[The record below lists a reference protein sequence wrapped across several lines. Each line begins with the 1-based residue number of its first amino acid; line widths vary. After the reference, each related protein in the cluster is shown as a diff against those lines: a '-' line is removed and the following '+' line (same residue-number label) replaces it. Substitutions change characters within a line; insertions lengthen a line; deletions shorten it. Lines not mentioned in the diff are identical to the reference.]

1 MAAVA
6 KSFAGVEHR
15 IEPVR
20 TLNGVQWFNDSIAT
34 SPTRTIAGL
43 RAFPHKV
50 VLIAGGYDKHIPFD
64 VLGPEIC
71 AHVKTLVLCGATAD
85 KIRAAV
91 ENAPEYRKGAP
102 EILEANDL
110 REAVALCQK
119 AAQPGDIVTLSPACA
134 AFDQFKNFAVR
145 GRAYKELVGSLT

>member
-1 MAAVA
+1 M
-6 KSFAGVEHR
+6 
-15 IEPVR
+15 I
-20 TLNGVQWFNDSIAT
+20 
-34 SPTRTIAGL
+34 
-43 RAFPHKV
+43 
-50 VLIAGGYDKHIPFD
+50 LIAGGYDKHIPFD

-110 REAVALCQK
+110 REAVALCPEGG
-119 AAQPGDIVTLSPACA
+119 AA
-134 AFDQFKNFAVR
+134 
-145 GRAYKELVGSLT
+145 GRHCDVESRLCSV

>member
-1 MAAVA
+1 M
-6 KSFAGVEHR
+6 K
-15 IEPVR
+15 
-20 TLNGVQWFNDSIAT
+20 LNEILKGIKYSIAAGNDNIEVGKLET
-34 SPTRTIAGL
+34 DSRKIEKGDVFIALTGL
-43 RAFPHKV
+43 
-50 VLIAGGYDKHIPFD
+50 
-64 VLGPEIC
+64 
-71 AHVKTLVLCGATAD
+71 GAD
-85 KIRAAV
+85 GHNFIRAAV

-110 REAVALCQK
+110 CEAVALCRK